1 MDSKKSSLWSRFW
14 SGVLTALFLL
24 WVGAAWLFQDSD
36 IAWIVFLP
44 LFAAAPVVITFLLV
58 RDALRRR
65 RVNPLLAAMAPS
77 TPIPSPWYVPEGME
91 AEPRSVVMAFL
102 RGVEGDDPSEV
113 YGLFHPDLRAAQGE
127 QEFTKLVNRH
137 SRLVHPTD
145 YPSSRGNRR
154 PRTYTESLKFKIQGG
169 MEVTAKFRLVEQD
182 DVWQIV
188 GYRIEDRL
196 NGFGG
201 GVSP

>member
-1 MDSKKSSLWSRFW
+1 MASKKSSLWSRFW
-14 SGVLTALFLL
+14 SGVLTALGLL
-24 WVGAAWLFQDSD
+24 LVGALWLFQDTD
-36 IAWIVFLP
+36 IGWVLLLP
-44 LFAAAPVVITFLLV
+44 FAVLVPGLLTFLLV
-58 RDALRRR
+58 RDAMRRR

-77 TPIPSPWYVPEGME
+77 TPIPSPWYVPEGTE
-91 AEPRSVVMAFL
+91 AEPKSVVMAFL
-102 RGVEGDDPSEV
+102 RGVEGDDPSGV

-127 QEFTKLVNRH
+127 QEFTKLVNRP
-137 SRLVHPTD
+137 SRLVRPTD

-154 PRTYTESLKFKIQGG
+154 PRTYTEAFKFKIQGG

-182 DVWQIV
+182 DAWQIV